1 MMNMLIFI
9 YEYELTIHMLTY
21 EYIILKPTF
30 FETEIKTLTNMN
42 NKKKNK
48 IWAFNAH
55 ILFTY

>member
-1 MMNMLIFI
+1 MIHI
-9 YEYELTIHMLTY
+9 HHEYELTIHMLTY

-48 IWAFNAH
+48 IWALNAH
-55 ILFTY
+55 ILLTY